1 MHVEDSK
8 SEIDLALRIKNLI
21 SRSYDT
27 LEFNE
32 SDESTS
38 LILRNEWVEI
48 LLARR
53 KNEPE
58 FLAIDAEIS
67 LPNLPEISLPNLPE
81 IEDTQSFPLHMI
93 AHMEYL
99 QNLQSAGFK
108 IRVVG
113 DECLWIASK
122 EFKET
127 VDDDVIEIL
136 KPPTS

>member
-1 MHVEDSK
+1 MHVENSK
-8 SEIDLALRIKNLI
+8 SEIDLALRIKSLI

-32 SDESTS
+32 SEESTS
-38 LILRNEWVEI
+38 LLLRNEWVEI
-48 LLARR
+48 LLTRR

-67 LPNLPEISLPNLPE
+67 LPNLPEI
-81 IEDTQSFPLHMI
+81 EDTQSFPLYMI

-122 EFKET
+122 EFKGT
-127 VDDDVIEIL
+127 VDDDVIEMLI
-136 KPPTS
+136 PPTC

>member
-8 SEIDLALRIKNLI
+8 SEIDQALRIKSLV

-32 SDESTS
+32 SEEST
-38 LILRNEWVEI
+38 LLLLRNDWVEI
-48 LLARR
+48 LLTRR
-53 KNEPE
+53 KNEPD
-58 FLAIDAEIS
+58 FLAIDA
-67 LPNLPEISLPNLPE
+67 EISLPNLPE

>member
-48 LLARR
+48 LLTRR

-67 LPNLPEISLPNLPE
+67 LPNSPEM
-81 IEDTQSFPLHMI
+81 EDKQLFPLYMI